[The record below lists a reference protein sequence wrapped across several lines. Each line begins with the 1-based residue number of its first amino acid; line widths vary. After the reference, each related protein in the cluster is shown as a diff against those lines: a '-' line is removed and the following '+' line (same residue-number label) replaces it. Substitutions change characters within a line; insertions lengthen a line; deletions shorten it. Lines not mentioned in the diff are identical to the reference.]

1 MFQILLPLSRPAL
14 IAGLILG
21 TKQAVGTALPKC
33 FCIYVAMTIA
43 YLGLDMASV
52 DLKRLQGPSPTH
64 GIGEECAEFAAKPT
78 CATELVGPPPVFRR
92 LQVFGDAGM
101 QMRGA
106 GDIQSL
112 DGLCPGGPRPAK
124 C

>member
-52 DLKRLQGPSPTH
+52 DLERLQGPSPTD
-64 GIGEECAEFAAKPT
+64 GIGEECAESAAKPT

-92 LQVFGDAGM
+92 LLESGVDAF
-101 QMRGA
+101 QLRGA
-106 GDIQSL
+106 ADIQSPDAL
-112 DGLCPGGPRPAK
+112 
-124 C
+124 